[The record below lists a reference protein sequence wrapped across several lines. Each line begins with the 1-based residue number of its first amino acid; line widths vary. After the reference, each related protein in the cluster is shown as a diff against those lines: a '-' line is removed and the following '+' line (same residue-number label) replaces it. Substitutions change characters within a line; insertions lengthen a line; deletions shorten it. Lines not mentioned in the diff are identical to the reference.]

1 MALWDRVTHAL
12 AMIAPPIETD
22 WHERSTL
29 FETSAFGEFE
39 ALPIA
44 DQVAALRARR
54 AGVNPWRAPSIAQA
68 IGVPAIHRAVTLI
81 SNTGGSLSLDA
92 YRKGIRLS
100 DDQRPI
106 LIIRPNP
113 LTTPRDFLR
122 DTFYSMA
129 VYGEAWW
136 WIAKRDTDG
145 NPSALYPVNPREI
158 IVEPNE
164 RNALRPIIR
173 WGDREMANEDMRQIT
188 LMRDVGDLRGYGPLQ
203 ACKAAVS
210 IAVESQEWAANF
222 YAEGGHFSTLIK
234 YAGDLS
240 SKEDGTGEAE
250 TLKAQWTDSPNNV
263 PKVIDENIESVD
275 YTQPNESGAQ
285 MLEARDHQNGDAARM
300 FGIPG
305 SLLDYRAG
313 GSNLTYQNLEQE
325 MTKFLRTCLIPNYL
339 TPVEQVM
346 SDLLTRSTI
355 AKFFVDEVNRAD
367 IKTRYEVYKLGFESG
382 VLDAETAQKMEGIQ
396 PGNLENAPI
405 PLSPPSAIVTALP
418 VQLRSVSTDLRCPNC
433 EKLNVRNF
441 TGSGDFKCARCRH
454 EWTVQDRS
462 LPAPEKMPEPILAQ
476 PAQTVEFHEG
486 AIVTNVNVPERQP
499 INMSEVVKT
508 IAMRTVFERDE
519 TGRISGMRE
528 EPV

>member
-1 MALWDRVTHAL
+1 MALWDTVTHAM
-12 AMIAPPIETD
+12 AMIAPRIEHD
-22 WHERSTL
+22 LEERSVL

-54 AGVNPWRAPSIAQA
+54 AGVNPWRAPSIAEA
-68 IGVPAIHRAVTLI
+68 LGVPAIHRAVTLI

-92 YRKGIRLS
+92 YRKGVRLS

-113 LTTPRDFLR
+113 LSTPRDFLR

-136 WIAKRDTDG
+136 WIAKRDVDG
-145 NPSALYPVNPREI
+145 SPLALWPINPREI
-158 IVEPNE
+158 TVEPNE
-164 RNALRPIIR
+164 RNQLEPVIT
-173 WGDREMANEDMRQIT
+173 WGDRRMRNDDMRQIT
-188 LMRDVGDLRGYGPLQ
+188 LMRDVGALRGYGPLQ

-300 FGIPG
+300 YGIPG

-367 IKTRYEVYKLGFESG
+367 IKTRYEVYNLGVQSG
-382 VLDAETAQKMEGIQ
+382 VLDADIAQKMEGIQ

-405 PLSPPSAIVTALP
+405 PLSPPSAIPTSLP
-418 VQLRSVSTDLRCPNC
+418 VQLRALPSDVRC
-433 EKLNVRNF
+433 EKCNRLMVRNF
-441 TGSGDFKCARCRH
+441 SGSGSFKCERCGH
-454 EWTVQDRS
+454 AW
-462 LPAPEKMPEPILAQ
+462 ALA
-476 PAQTVEFHEG
+476 G
-486 AIVTNVNVPERQP
+486 
-499 INMSEVVKT
+499 
-508 IAMRTVFERDE
+508 
-519 TGRISGMRE
+519 
-528 EPV
+528 